1 MLHSCCL
8 VLCRVVLL
16 LSRVG
21 LVLPRVVSR
30 YYSCSFLDYTFEFFE
45 KIINFQYLII
55 KARVL
60 FFFLISF
67 YLVRCSHEESLSE
80 IFKKISTLQGID
92 HNIENNVYFFSWLLF
107 KSSLSTKQL
116 FSKNSQNS
124 QENTGSG
131 ISLLKRLLQA
141 FSWTLFKK
149 RLRHRCSAGKFA
161 ISLNANLEV
170 QIRTEQ
176 EKVWISF

>member
-67 YLVRCSHEESLSE
+67 YLVRCSHEESLSRG
-80 IFKKISTLQGID
+80 ITTLQGID

-141 FSWTLFKK
+141 FS
-149 RLRHRCSAGKFA
+149 
-161 ISLNANLEV
+161 
-170 QIRTEQ
+170 
-176 EKVWISF
+176 

>member
-8 VLCRVVLL
+8 VLYRVVL
-16 LSRVG
+16 
-21 LVLPRVVSR
+21 
-30 YYSCSFLDYTFEFFE
+30 
-45 KIINFQYLII
+45 LII

-67 YLVRCSHEESLSE
+67 YLVRCSHEESLSRG
-80 IFKKISTLQGID
+80 ITTLQGID

>member
-60 FFFLISF
+60 FFFFISF
-67 YLVRCSHEESLSE
+67 YLVRCSHEESLSRG
-80 IFKKISTLQGID
+80 ITTLQGID

-107 KSSLSTKQL
+107 KSSPSTKQL

-141 FSWTLFKK
+141 FS
-149 RLRHRCSAGKFA
+149 
-161 ISLNANLEV
+161 
-170 QIRTEQ
+170 
-176 EKVWISF
+176 